1 MSPLPPEEPDA
12 VDDLIDRILWHS
24 GTPGCGPDARI
35 LTCQYCIDLR
45 AAGNGGR
52 S

>member
-1 MSPLPPEEPDA
+1 MSNALAAGDEPDDIDA
-12 VDDLIDRILWHS
+12 LIGRILWHS
-24 GTPGCGPDARI
+24 GTPGCGPDAVI

-45 AAGNGGR
+45 GK

>member
-1 MSPLPPEEPDA
+1 VSTSDEPD
-12 VDDLIDRILWHS
+12 VVGDLIDRILWHS
-24 GTPGCGPDARI
+24 GTPGCGPDAAI
-35 LTCQYCIDLR
+35 LTCQYCIDLK